1 MGCQSIA
8 GLSPAL
14 NSLVPI
20 CTPGWREALWELS
33 VLPKNTTQCPRPGLE
48 PGLLD
53 PEMSALTMRPPRLP
67 ITRESVPFSLKVV
80 EETLVFICTWIFCV
94 CRLHNINCHN
104 YGHNVLQDC
113 SLQNAEKSKL
123 SVYMLFNCNSSLLNG
138 HVKHCQGNYVIWH
151 TCPADNWKKWIWNP
165 GL

>member
-1 MGCQSIA
+1 MIKKTSFCVAI
-8 GLSPAL
+8 L
-14 NSLVPI
+14 NDVVFLNFPFNHW
-20 CTPGWREALWELS
+20 C
-33 VLPKNTTQCPRPGLE
+33 
-48 PGLLD
+48 
-53 PEMSALTMRPPRLP
+53 SALQPYPGKCITWSHQLFQSGSGIYIAVVLTLRKNNS
-67 ITRESVPFSLKVV
+67 ITRESVPFSLEVV
-80 EETLVFICTWIFCV
+80 EEALVFICTWIFCV

-113 SLQNAEKSKL
+113 SLQNTEKSKL

-138 HVKHCQGNYVIWH
+138 HVKHCQGKYVIWH